1 MLEDA
6 YEFLTQ
12 CEVMSLD
19 AETLICECIVC
30 PDTFKFD
37 LTSQNLLDDIS
48 FKVNLLEQTIILES
62 IRVNEALT
70 DIPVRAQQN

>member
-12 CEVMSLD
+12 CKVMSLD
-19 AETLICECIVC
+19 AEALICECIVC

-37 LTSQNLLDDIS
+37 LASQNLLDDIT
-48 FKVNLLEQTIILES
+48 FKVNLLEQTIDLES

-70 DIPVRAQQN
+70 DIPVRAKQN